1 MFKYDN
7 ISAHAQTV
15 KQVFIKRPF
24 LIQES
29 GLNRTTNQA
38 QYLIYVEIQ
47 PS

>member
-29 GLNRTTNQA
+29 GLNKTTNQA
-38 QYLIYVEIQ
+38 QYLIYVDI
-47 PS
+47 